1 MRRLSML
8 ALIMIA
14 ALVLAGC
21 PAATPAQPATGQPAG
36 EAPATGGEGA
46 ATLSGDILVD
56 GSSTVYPITEAMAE
70 EFGKVHRSVRLTVG
84 ISGTGGGFKKFCNE
98 ETDIS
103 NASRPIKPSEV
114 ELCEES
120 EVDYIEL
127 PIAYDGLA
135 VVVHPDNDWAQC
147 ITVDELNMMWGPEAE
162 DTITRWNQIRPEWPD
177 QPMTLYAPGV
187 DSGTFDYFTEAIN
200 GGSAVSRSDFFPSED
215 DNVLVQGVAD
225 DLYALGYFGLA
236 YFEENAER
244 LQLVAIDDENPDNG
258 AGCILPT
265 PETVQDGTYQPLA
278 RPVFIYV
285 NADAPERSE
294 IQSFVEF
301 YLNPVNANELVREV
315 GYIALPERVYEL
327 ALERFNARTTG
338 SIFEGEGAQV
348 GVTLEDLLAT
358 E

>member
-1 MRRLSML
+1 MRRLSVLM
-8 ALIMIA
+8 LIMIA
-14 ALVLAGC
+14 ALVFAGC
-21 PAATPAQPATGQPAG
+21 SSDQPAG
-36 EAPATGGEGA
+36 EAASGA
-46 ATLSGDILVD
+46 ALSGDILID
-56 GSSTVYPITEAMAE
+56 GSSTAYPITEAMAE
-70 EFGKVHRSVRLTVG
+70 EFGKVHRNVRITVG
-84 ISGTGGGFKKFCNE
+84 ISGTGGGFKKFCNK
-98 ETDIS
+98 ETNIS

-114 ELCEES
+114 DLCEGS
-120 EVDYIEL
+120 EVEYIEL

-135 VVVHPDNDWAQC
+135 VVVHPNNDWAQC
-147 ITVDELNMMWGPEAE
+147 ITAAELRMMWEPAAE
-162 DTITRWNQIRPEWPD
+162 ETIMRWNQIRPEWPD
-177 QPMTLYAPGV
+177 QPITLYAPGV

-200 GGSAVSRSDFFPSED
+200 GKSAASRTDFFPSED

-258 AGCILPT
+258 DGCILPT

-285 NADAPERSE
+285 NMEATEQPQ

-301 YLNPVNANELVREV
+301 YLNTENANELVREV

-327 ALERFNARTTG
+327 ALDRFNARTTG
-338 SIFEGEGAQV
+338 SLFEGEGAQV
-348 GVTLEDLLAT
+348 GVTLEDLLAN